1 MGKIYQGELA
11 ALLVEKCELEQKKA
25 QHFVTA
31 FVKAIQLGLEAD
43 RMVKIRG
50 FGTFKVV
57 DVGSRESIN
66 VNTGERVVIE
76 GHSKLTFLPDNA
88 MKDLVNRPFSQFDTV
103 ILNDGVDFSDLDS
116 AEVEEEQVLPS
127 EEEVVLS
134 PEEDLASPSDEEPV
148 SSSEEEQGP
157 TSEEEAA
164 PSLEEENPSE
174 LLDKMEAIPTD
185 SSDESEEK
193 PEISPDETDETPEIS
208 PDESEDINIPVS
220 VEEVVSVKPSAT
232 LTEPTTPTIP
242 TEPTSSTESF
252 AILEAPLPSPE
263 RNWRKYLLVSV
274 IALALGFGGGY
285 LVGRQSLAVPVA
297 QEEKAPIPKQ
307 ETTAQQAVVV
317 ADAPLVQEE
326 PVETPSAQ
334 PSQDAPTSEEPI
346 WEKYNN
352 MDRRTHDGFYYIMGL
367 DRVEK
372 ARQGDTPGRIAKR
385 VFGASE
391 MACYIE
397 VFNGFDGQTILEEG
411 TEVRIPKVE
420 PKKTVRK
427 RLQQQQNNQ

>member
-148 SSSEEEQGP
+148 SSSEEELGP

-185 SSDESEEK
+185 SSDESE
-193 PEISPDETDETPEIS
+193 
-208 PDESEDINIPVS
+208 DINIPVS

-232 LTEPTTPTIP
+232 LTEPTTPTTP
-242 TEPTSSTESF
+242 TEPTSSTESS
-252 AILEAPLPSPE
+252 AIPEAPLPSPE

>member
-148 SSSEEEQGP
+148 SSSEEELGP

-185 SSDESEEK
+185 SS
-193 PEISPDETDETPEIS
+193 
-208 PDESEDINIPVS
+208 DESEDINIPVS

-242 TEPTSSTESF
+242 TEPTSSTESS
-252 AILEAPLPSPE
+252 AIPEAPLPSPE

-297 QEEKAPIPKQ
+297 QEEKAPIPKH